1 MRKGSDVIDKAIVA
15 FNTGKRIARVQDIIF
30 DQRENQ
36 ILAFLIDEGGLFRSP
51 RMVPLMS
58 VQAIG
63 VDAIVVPGADAI
75 MAITA
80 SPTIEGIYRQNVV
93 VKGTRLLTSDGQY
106 LGTVADLYFD
116 EKSGA
121 IEGYEA
127 SGGLFADAYTGRSFI
142 PAPHTLQIGRDITF
156 VPPETA
162 NLMQEQVGGLR
173 GAVQTA
179 GTRIQ
184 ASTDQASQQLQSAT
198 QAANERLQQGAQTAH
213 QHFQQSAETANQR
226 LREFARL
233 ADERFQQ
240 GRIEAASSLTNSLI
254 PPEEQ
259 IAYAVGKPSDRDVLT
274 PNGMVLI
281 VKNQIVTLSLAE
293 EAQRLGILDQVYRA
307 TGGNVTADINRRLQE
322 NAESART
329 RLQTVAQT
337 LIEQAKGR
345 RAQRMVRDEE
355 GRIIA
360 APGQIVTDQV
370 IDRAEDHNRI
380 AALLESV
387 GVDSSDLSR
396 IIPSD
401 RIVQARE
408 QFRDQATVLQEN
420 ANTAWKN
427 LQTEFQRLQKQT
439 NRSIHRRRIEAALG
453 RPVTRV
459 ILDPNDNVILNVG
472 ELITHRAIAQADQSG
487 VLNIL
492 LNSVST
498 KQPEITSAELRAPEP
513 GMAALNPHTQP
524 EQVERMFTH
533 Q

>member
-58 VQAIG
+58 IQAIG
-63 VDAIVVPGADAI
+63 VDAVVVPSADVI
-75 MAITA
+75 MPITA
-80 SPTIEGIYRQNVV
+80 SPTIEGIYRQGVV

-162 NLMQEQVGGLR
+162 ALMQEQVGGIR

-184 ASTDQASQQLQSAT
+184 ESTDQAGQRIQIAT
-198 QAANERLQQGAQTAH
+198 QAANER
-213 QHFQQSAETANQR
+213 FQQSAESANQR

-240 GRIEAASSLTNSLI
+240 GRLDAASSLTNSLI

-259 IAYAVGKPSDRDVLT
+259 IAYAVGKPSDRDILT

-281 VKNQIVTLSLAE
+281 VKDQIVTLSLAE

-307 TGGNVTADINRRLQE
+307 TGGSVTADINRRLQE
-322 NAESART
+322 NAESARS
-329 RLQTVAQT
+329 RLQTVAQN
-337 LIEQAKGR
+337 LVEQAKGR
-345 RAQRMVRDEE
+345 RAQRMVRDEN
-355 GRIIA
+355 GAIIA

-370 IDRAEDHNRI
+370 IDRADNHNRLS
-380 AALLESV
+380 ALLESV
-387 GVDSSDLSR
+387 GVDSTDLSR
-396 IIPSD
+396 IVPND
-401 RIVQARE
+401 RLVQARE
-408 QFRDQATVLQEN
+408 QFRDQATILQEN

-524 EQVERMFTH
+524 EQVERMFMH